1 MARDRFDR
9 GARSVSVSRHGEL
22 RKVAPSAGKLPAS
35 FTMLGQAEPLT
46 LVA

>member
-1 MARDRFDR
+1 MAHDRLDR
-9 GARSVSVSRHGEL
+9 GARSVSMSRYGEL
-22 RKVAPSAGKLPAS
+22 RKVAPSAGELPAS